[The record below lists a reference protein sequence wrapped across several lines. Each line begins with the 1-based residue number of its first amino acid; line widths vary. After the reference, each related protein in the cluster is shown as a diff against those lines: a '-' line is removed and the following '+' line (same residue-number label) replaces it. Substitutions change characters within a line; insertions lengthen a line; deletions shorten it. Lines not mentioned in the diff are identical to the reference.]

1 MFSFSE
7 AIVNI
12 LIGLGWFPINL
23 MSPQHIYVFHLLN
36 IYFQVLGLWL
46 YVKTNNKRTVS
57 WVLSSLF
64 QVLMIFLVN
73 LSTGYAFRARQLI
86 FVLPVLC
93 LLSAS
98 GAIDIYQRGYHFIKR
113 CFLIKVSRFFNI
125 KHIYVFC
132 VMIIVLGISGSCL
145 QEYYRLEKSSRRE
158 ISIELIQRW
167 KPNTVIWTTP
177 HWEDQYY
184 SFYLTLLGHPE
195 VKNAIFG
202 KENIQ
207 GSEDVTLPIC
217 WITDGNILP
226 EEEDIMK
233 EMGFEIV
240 PLRSSPILD
249 AQILWCR

>member
-1 MFSFSE
+1 
-7 AIVNI
+7 
-12 LIGLGWFPINL
+12 
-23 MSPQHIYVFHLLN
+23 
-36 IYFQVLGLWL
+36 
-46 YVKTNNKRTVS
+46 
-57 WVLSSLF
+57 
-64 QVLMIFLVN
+64 
-73 LSTGYAFRARQLI
+73 
-86 FVLPVLC
+86 
-93 LLSAS
+93 
-98 GAIDIYQRGYHFIKR
+98 
-113 CFLIKVSRFFNI
+113 
-125 KHIYVFC
+125 
-132 VMIIVLGISGSCL
+132 MIIVLGISGSCL